1 MKAVWIFIVA
11 LFLPGLPAMAQDIR
25 AGEETYLR
33 YCATCHGL
41 DASGHGPMRSVLT
54 VQPADLTRLT
64 AENGGVFPLFR
75 VVQRIDGRDP
85 LVAHGSPMPIYGDL
99 FEGRDT
105 SLKTDAGQPVMTSR
119 PVADLVAYIRTLQVE

>member
-1 MKAVWIFIVA
+1 
-11 LFLPGLPAMAQDIR
+11 MAQDIR